1 MTTGCAAGGLR
12 PANGPAASSITSL
25 LQVPKTVTPPV
36 SVVRW
41 FNDTKAVQDLR
52 QVLEEEFFQRAV
64 ATLKEIAGPSFGTL
78 QDNDTNSL
86 RHAWYA
92 GYRDAFNDLSKLTKL
107 PDTNSQKTGPTHPD
121 QWTHIQ

>member
-1 MTTGCAAGGLR
+1 
-12 PANGPAASSITSL
+12 
-25 LQVPKTVTPPV
+25 VPKLKSKFETPPV
-36 SVVRW
+36 PVTRW

-64 ATLKEIAGPSFGTL
+64 ATLKEIAGPSFATL
-78 QDNDTNSL
+78 RDNETNNL

-107 PDTNSQKTGPTHPD
+107 PTTQKTPDHPD
-121 QWTHIQ
+121 EWNHIQ